1 MPMNSPSETERE
13 KIRRQMGWLI
23 RERRGPAWKQGWA
36 EQALSSITPPP
47 RPLLAILGILVILLS
62 VSSYSSYRSQVKK
75 TRINFKLFFLLLP
88 LVFVFVG
95 NSIVRYGRLV
105 IITPRTKLEP
115 VYVTEGAASASP
127 WGAAVLLVVLLVLL
141 SYQPYFHSK
150 WFPAIWRP
158 YYY

>member
-1 MPMNSPSETERE
+1 
-13 KIRRQMGWLI
+13 MGWLI

-36 EQALSSITPPP
+36 EQAMAAITPPP

-62 VSSYSSYRSQVKK
+62 VSSFSSHRSQVKT

-115 VYVTEGAASASP
+115 VYVTDDTASP
-127 WGAAVLLVVLLVLL
+127 LGVAVLLVVLLVLI

>member
-1 MPMNSPSETERE
+1 
-13 KIRRQMGWLI
+13 MGWLI
-23 RERRGPAWKQGWA
+23 RERRGPSWKQGWA
-36 EQALSSITPPP
+36 EQALASIAPPP
-47 RPLLAILGILVILLS
+47 RPLLAVLGILVILLS
-62 VSSYSSYRSQVKK
+62 VSSYSSYRSQVKRTK
-75 TRINFKLFFLLLP
+75 VNFKIFFLLLP

-115 VYVTEGAASASP
+115 VYVAEGTAASP
-127 WGAAVLLVVLLVLL
+127 WGAAALLVVLLVLI

-150 WFPAIWRP
+150 WFPSIWRP